1 MTPWLSRIGAFV
13 IGLALLLT
21 PFTAQAESNIPPDCR
36 PADPPDNALI
46 VWPTFSEPS
55 CQRFD
60 VITGFAKDIVDVL
73 LMLVL
78 SVALIF
84 LILAGYQFATAAG
97 NKQALTNAKQSLFY
111 IILGIMVVL
120 SAYMVVTF
128 LGGQFLKP
136 LP

>member
-1 MTPWLSRIGAFV
+1 MTPWFPRVGAF
-13 IGLALLLT
+13 ILGLALLLT
-21 PFTAQAESNIPPDCR
+21 PFTAQAESNIPPNCR
-36 PADPPDNALI
+36 PAKPDEKALI
-46 VWPTFSEPS
+46 VWPTFSQPE
-55 CQRFD
+55 CQNFE
-60 VITGFAKDIVDVL
+60 VISGFAKDIVNVL

-128 LGGQFLKP
+128 LGGQFLEP